1 MSTIKSKEEEI
12 TEKINKEINEYR
24 EKIKAFLTKIKLCSD
39 NFEKK
44 YLYNKILN
52 IDNTNEQYVL
62 DYLKCI
68 KEMTDINEFK
78 KEDLEKE
85 LNKYEICL
93 SDSNYNENFKM
104 IPRINA
110 RQKFLNF
117 INYIKDCTFDTN
129 EQKTNIIFMLNFTLI
144 QVYNHKFNNKKKIT
158 WENEELY
165 LNYLYGFLVYS
176 ICNLIIYFN
185 KVDMSQKYLKDEEFK
200 RLNDELEEEIKKQK
214 KDGKENGQNGSSVKI
229 IFLQNK
235 KLIYFLLKANFFRYL
250 CNIKI
255 FLQKVNDNFQKKFQ
269 NLKLDNMNDKL
280 LFEDYINFLGTYKFD
295 YYEYYSFWNETFVQL
310 NINEKKRLIDVKN
323 TPINIELL
331 EEGKKLK
338 ISDLSDSFII
348 DGDKYDLTQ
357 IISDAI
363 ITPVIKLEWK
373 LNKYLKPNYYKEEL
387 FVCKTKEHWKKLL
400 IYIFQNKT
408 YTQVRDSLFTQ
419 TQIDIFK
426 VEDIISEVI
435 DNVKFFIYNTTFL
448 GNTNKETN
456 TIYEYGNYN
465 IEIENKSVA
474 LLIFY
479 GFHIIINI
487 HEIGGHLNVRY
498 QYYISLNDKFDS
510 PEIRKELEDL
520 YTSYAVQRNK
530 ESGET
535 IEIALFGKVKYELTI
550 KEALFILNKEN
561 YTLEPDE
568 FKKRFLNCN
577 NNTFEELIKEDLKE
591 FLLKLEINFEELNEN
606 DKTYYVYPL
615 KRKVNQPKSY
625 NAVHKQRHPM
635 SFYYDDPK
643 LIEDYIKKISITT
656 DKGI

>member
-1 MSTIKSKEEEI
+1 MSTEKPKEEI
-12 TEKINKEINEYR
+12 TKKINEYR
-24 EKIKAFLTKIKLCSD
+24 EVIAIFLNKIRLCSD

-52 IDNTNEQYVL
+52 IDNTNERIVL

-68 KEMTDINEFK
+68 KEMTDIKQYK
-78 KEDLEKE
+78 KEEFGRE

-104 IPRINA
+104 IPRVNA
-110 RQKFLNF
+110 RQKLLNL
-117 INYIKDCTFDTN
+117 INYIKDCSIDTN
-129 EQKTNIIFMLNFTLI
+129 EQKANIIFMLNYTLI

-165 LNYLYGFLVYS
+165 LNYLYRFLIYA
-176 ICNLIIYFN
+176 ICNLIIYYN
-185 KVDMSQKYLKDEEFK
+185 KVDMSQKYLEDEEFRK
-200 RLNDELEEEIKKQK
+200 INDELEEEIKKQK
-214 KDGKENGQNGSSVKI
+214 KDEKENGQNVFSFKI
-229 IFLQNK
+229 IILQNK
-235 KLIYFLLKANFFRYL
+235 KIIYFLLKANFFIYL
-250 CNIKI
+250 ENIKL

-280 LFEDYINFLGTYKFD
+280 LFEDYIHFLGTYKFD
-295 YYEYYSFWNETFVQL
+295 NYGYYSFWNETFVQL
-310 NINEKKRLIDVKN
+310 NINEKKRLIDVKD
-323 TPINIELL
+323 TPINFELL
-331 EEGKKLK
+331 EDGKKFK
-338 ISDLSDSFII
+338 ISTSSYSFII
-348 DGDKYDLTQ
+348 DGDKYDLKQ
-357 IISDAI
+357 IISDANRF
-363 ITPVIKLEWK
+363 PVIKLKWK

-408 YTQVRDSLFTQ
+408 YKRVRDSLFTQ

-435 DNVKFFIYNTTFL
+435 DNVKFFIYSTTFL

-465 IEIENKSVA
+465 VEIENKSVA

-498 QYYISLNDKFDS
+498 QFFISLNDKFDS
-510 PEIRKELEDL
+510 PEIRKEIEHL
-520 YTSYAVQRNK
+520 YTNHAIQRAK

-535 IEIALFGKVKYELTI
+535 IEIALFGKVKDALTI

-568 FKKRFLNCN
+568 FKERFLNCN
-577 NNTFEELIKEDLKE
+577 NNTFAELVKDDLKV
-591 FLLKLEINFEELNEN
+591 FLLNLEINFKELDEN
-606 DKTYYVYPL
+606 DKTYYAYPL
-615 KRKVNQPKSY
+615 NRKVNQPKSY

-643 LIEDYIKKISITT
+643 LIEEYIKKISIST

>member
-1 MSTIKSKEEEI
+1 M
-12 TEKINKEINEYR
+12 
-24 EKIKAFLTKIKLCSD
+24 
-39 NFEKK
+39 
-44 YLYNKILN
+44 
-52 IDNTNEQYVL
+52 
-62 DYLKCI
+62 
-68 KEMTDINEFK
+68 
-78 KEDLEKE
+78 
-85 LNKYEICL
+85 
-93 SDSNYNENFKM
+93 
-104 IPRINA
+104 
-110 RQKFLNF
+110 
-117 INYIKDCTFDTN
+117 
-129 EQKTNIIFMLNFTLI
+129 
-144 QVYNHKFNNKKKIT
+144 
-158 WENEELY
+158 
-165 LNYLYGFLVYS
+165 
-176 ICNLIIYFN
+176 
-185 KVDMSQKYLKDEEFK
+185 
-200 RLNDELEEEIKKQK
+200 
-214 KDGKENGQNGSSVKI
+214 
-229 IFLQNK
+229 
-235 KLIYFLLKANFFRYL
+235 
-250 CNIKI
+250 
-255 FLQKVNDNFQKKFQ
+255 
-269 NLKLDNMNDKL
+269 
-280 LFEDYINFLGTYKFD
+280 
-295 YYEYYSFWNETFVQL
+295 
-310 NINEKKRLIDVKN
+310 IDVKN

-363 ITPVIKLEWK
+363 NTPVIKLEWK

-520 YTSYAVQRNK
+520 YTSYAVQRTK
-530 ESGET
+530 ESG
-535 IEIALFGKVKYELTI
+535 K
-550 KEALFILNKEN
+550 
-561 YTLEPDE
+561 P
-568 FKKRFLNCN
+568 
-577 NNTFEELIKEDLKE
+577 
-591 FLLKLEINFEELNEN
+591 
-606 DKTYYVYPL
+606 
-615 KRKVNQPKSY
+615 
-625 NAVHKQRHPM
+625 
-635 SFYYDDPK
+635 
-643 LIEDYIKKISITT
+643 
-656 DKGI
+656 